1 MKVGRDSH
9 TATLLLDGRVLIVG
23 GEGYDGARS
32 AEMYDPKT
40 GTFSPTGSPTVGH
53 QVATATLLVDGRVLI
68 VGGWEWTSQTNRVE
82 SASAELYDPQTGT
95 FARTGSLPQSRHFH
109 TATRLQDGRVLI
121 AGGEIAGNTEGAA
134 TAELYDPGTGR
145 FSPTGSMTRA
155 RIFHTATLLKNGRVL
170 VAGGISDNSA
180 ELYDPGT
187 GTFSATGSMTHVNQQ
202 HVATRL
208 SDGRVL
214 VAGGGEQGGITY
226 PSAELYDPG
235 TGTFS
240 PTGPMINSCVCE
252 GPIGSPSSAPLLQDG
267 RVLVPDEVS
276 DASGNPV
283 GSVELY
289 DPATGTFSQAG
300 PMSRDRFGFTDTLLA
315 DGRVLFAGNAGPM
328 RVGGAPT
335 LSPQEAAAVEADRAS
350 AELYI
355 P

>member
-9 TATLLLDGRVLIVG
+9 TATLLLDGRVLIAG
-23 GEGYDGARS
+23 GGGYDAARS
-32 AEMYDPKT
+32 AELYDPT
-40 GTFSPTGSPTVGH
+40 SGTFTSTGSMTVGRDS
-53 QVATATLLVDGRVLI
+53 QTATLLLDGRVLF
-68 VGGWEWTSQTNRVE
+68 VGGWESTSQTNRVE

-95 FARTGSLPQSRHFH
+95 FARTGSLPQSRHFA

-170 VAGGISDNSA
+170 IAGGNSDNSA

-187 GTFSATGSMTHVNQQ
+187 GTFRATGSMTRVNQE
-202 HVATRL
+202 HVATL
-208 SDGRVL
+208 LLDGRVL
-214 VAGGGEQGGITY
+214 VAGRGNDPSGI
-226 PSAELYDPG
+226 SQAELYDPG
-235 TGTFS
+235 TGTFRA
-240 PTGPMINSCVCE
+240 TGSMIHSCACM

-276 DASGNPV
+276 DASGNSV

-300 PMSRDRFGFTDTLLA
+300 PMSRDRSGFTDTLLA
-315 DGRVLFAGNAGPM
+315 DGRVLFAGNAFPM
-328 RVGGAPT
+328 RPGGAPT
-335 LSPQEAAAVEADRAS
+335 LSPQEAAAVEADQAS